1 MASSAKSAFGTLLK
15 LHDGVSTYT
24 TIAEQTSV
32 TMSGPTVETI
42 DVTNH
47 DSPSAYR
54 EFIPSLIDGGECT
67 FEGNWVPSNAVQ
79 AQVRTDMVARTR
91 RLFQIVYP
99 TSPAKT
105 HAFAG
110 YFTTFSVGEATVD
123 GKLTAS
129 GTIKIDGPITES

>member
-1 MASSAKSAFGTLLK
+1 MATAAKSAFGTLLK

-24 TIAEQTSV
+24 TIAELTSIGV
-32 TMSGPTVETI
+32 SGPTVETI

-54 EFIPSLIDGGECT
+54 EFIPSLIDSGELT
-67 FEGNWVPSNAVQ
+67 FEANWVPSNAVQ

-91 RLFQIVYP
+91 RLFQLVYP

-105 HAFAG
+105 HSFAG
-110 YFTTFSVGEATVD
+110 YITAFNVGNATVD
-123 GKLTAS
+123 DKLTVS